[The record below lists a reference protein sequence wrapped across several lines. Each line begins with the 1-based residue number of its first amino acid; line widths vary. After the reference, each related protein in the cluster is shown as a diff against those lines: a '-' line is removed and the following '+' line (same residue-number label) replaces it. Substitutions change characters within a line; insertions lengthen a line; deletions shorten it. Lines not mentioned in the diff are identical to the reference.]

1 MRQGSLDGETVRL
14 GDGGARHQPGA
25 ANPRRLRLHQGF
37 SARAL
42 LARREADENF
52 RGHFRNP
59 DANHLRPFAAEAQVM
74 SIAVSKLTGTKNYF
88 EDFEVGAKLRHARG
102 TTIGEIENQM
112 LTKLVLNTADGHYN
126 EHRMRST
133 QFGQRLVF
141 GLVTGSVCIGLATQ
155 DTGEN
160 ALAELGLT
168 GIRFTSPV
176 FHGDTLYAYSEVLEK
191 RDA

>member
-1 MRQGSLDGETVRL
+1 
-14 GDGGARHQPGA
+14 
-25 ANPRRLRLHQGF
+25 
-37 SARAL
+37 
-42 LARREADENF
+42 
-52 RGHFRNP
+52 
-59 DANHLRPFAAEAQVM
+59 M
-74 SIAVSKLTGTKNYF
+74 STSISKLTGTGNYF

-102 TTIGEIENQM
+102 STIGEIENQM

-141 GLVTGSVCIGLATQ
+141 GLATGSLCIGLATQ

-160 ALAELGLT
+160 ALAEIGLT

-191 RDA
+191 RDADRDDAGIVRFKHWGTKHDGTIVFEGERTVLIKRRSHWGNR